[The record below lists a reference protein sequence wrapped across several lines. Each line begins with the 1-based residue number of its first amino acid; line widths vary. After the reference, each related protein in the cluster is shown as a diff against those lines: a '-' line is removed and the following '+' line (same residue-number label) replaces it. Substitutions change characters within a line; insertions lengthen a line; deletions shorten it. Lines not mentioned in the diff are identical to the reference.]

1 MNWQDFVGK
10 GMKLLK
16 CKSDHFITIYLLHDE

>member
-16 CKSDHFITIYLLHDE
+16 CKFDHHFTYIFVA

>member
-16 CKSDHFITIYLLHDE
+16 CKSDHHITYVFVA